1 MNETDLQTTLL
12 SLIQNL
18 LDAREEIE
26 GEDDDIALADIA
38 RDMVSEAEGLA
49 HADTFDG
56 AQLLTSNKGLVLRM
70 EDGSEFQINIVQSR

>member
-49 HADTFDG
+49 YADTFDG

-70 EDGSEFQINIVQSR
+70 EDGSEFQISIVQSR

>member
-1 MNETDLQTTLL
+1 MNEIEMQNSLL

-49 HADTFDG
+49 DG

-70 EDGSEFQINIVQSR
+70 EDGSEFQISIVQSR

>member
-1 MNETDLQTTLL
+1 MNEIEMQNTLL

-26 GEDDDIALADIA
+26 GEDDDIELADIA
-38 RDMVSEAEGLA
+38 RDMVSEAEGLV

-56 AQLLTSNKGLVLRM
+56 VQLLTSNKGLVLRM
-70 EDGSEFQINIVQSR
+70 EDGSEFQISIVQSR